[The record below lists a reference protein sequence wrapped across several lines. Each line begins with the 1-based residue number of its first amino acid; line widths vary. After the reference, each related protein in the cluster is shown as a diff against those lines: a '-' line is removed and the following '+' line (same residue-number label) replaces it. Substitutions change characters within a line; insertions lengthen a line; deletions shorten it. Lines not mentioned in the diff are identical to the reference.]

1 MGATADLVRR
11 YIELYNDGAPD
22 FYGSDAFL
30 DVYAE
35 DVDWSEAPTA
45 LTPQG
50 RSGNRE
56 ALREAVM
63 SGQLMFRNRRQV
75 IDELIEEGDRAVWL
89 GTWSAIIGVE
99 GLPAPVG
106 AKLVLPVAML
116 IVGRNGLIVRQRD
129 YPTTPLVN

>member
-11 YIELYNDGAPD
+11 YVELYNDGTPD
-22 FYGSDAFL
+22 SYGSDAFL
-30 DVYAE
+30 DLYAE
-35 DVDWSEAPTA
+35 DVDWVEAPTL

-56 ALREAVM
+56 AIREAVM
-63 SGQLMFRNRRQV
+63 SGQQLFRNRRQAV
-75 IDELIEEGDRAVWL
+75 HELIEEGDRAVWL
-89 GTWSAIIGVE
+89 GTWSATLAAE

-116 IVGRNGLIVRQRD
+116 IVARHGLIVRQRD
-129 YPTTPLVN
+129 YPTAPFVH